1 MRSYKLSGIQKTV
14 ILSCLIIIVGYA
26 SVSLISYFLPSY
38 VNTVTVE
45 EKQSENY
52 FLSFEDS
59 SKGLNPLQWID
70 LEKVKGIPLTKDEK
84 KQLSKSYVHKM
95 LYKLMYRDIIN
106 PFATDVDLDQSMEQ
120 KDTDEIIYKELGYSY
135 EDSMLNDIR
144 KVIDGE
150 DSYYIYQKEV
160 VTSTDRKKYMV
171 QSKMSV
177 DGRLNFY
184 RSEELGNN
192 TNADTEKKE
201 RSYYELRDMVVNRA
215 PLLKSN
221 IQYIR
226 YICDYYGQTSITL
239 NELNRY
245 VVNEDLIMPYTYQV
259 ITTDTEL
266 LLMFYGEKTLIM
278 CFDPIKYVFTG
289 IYFDI

>member
-1 MRSYKLSGIQKTV
+1 MKSDRLSGIQKTV
-14 ILSCLIIIVGYA
+14 IFSCLIIIIGYA

-38 VNTVTVE
+38 VNTVNVE
-45 EKQSENY
+45 GKESENY

-70 LEKVKGIPLTKDEK
+70 LEKLKGVPLTKDEK
-84 KQLSKSYVHKM
+84 KQLSRSYVHKM

-106 PFATDVDLDQSMEQ
+106 PAATDVFLDQEMAQ
-120 KDTDEIIYKELGYSY
+120 KDTDEAIYRALGYNY

-144 KVIDGE
+144 KVTDGDE
-150 DSYYIYQKEV
+150 VYYIYQKEV
-160 VTSTDRKKYMV
+160 VSQTDNKEYKV
-171 QSKMSV
+171 QSKMSIS
-177 DGRLNFY
+177 GKLSFY
-184 RSEELGNN
+184 RYEEAGDQVK
-192 TNADTEKKE
+192 ADAEKKE
-201 RSYYELRDMVVNRA
+201 RSYYELRDMVINRSF
-215 PLLKSN
+215 LLKTN

-226 YICDYYGQTSITL
+226 YICDYYGQTSTTL

-245 VVNEDLIMPYTYQV
+245 VIDQESLMPYTYQV
-259 ITTDTEL
+259 ITTDTEM

-278 CFDPIKYVFTG
+278 CFDPVRYVFTG